1 MNRYTVRLCFR
12 NQDTH
17 TLLMVQE
24 FTDKNGQP
32 MQFNSILK
40 AVKFMEDKVKGMK
53 AVTLAPRI
61 DIYGQ
66 VWLPEK
72 DTCEYGIALF

>member
-12 NQDTH
+12 NMDTH

-24 FTDKNGQP
+24 FPDKK
-32 MQFNSILK
+32 FRSVK
-40 AVKFMEDKVKGMK
+40 AAVKFMEDRVKGMRCISM
-53 AVTLAPRI
+53 APRI

-66 VWLPEK
+66 VWLPGK
-72 DTCEYGIALF
+72 DTCEYGEALF